1 MPASARNNNLDPAS
15 FRDPS
20 GFVFRRDDTLYRQVN
35 KSYRSQFDGLISSGL
50 YDKLTGAGLLV
61 THETS
66 DTPPLSD
73 DGYLV
78 IKPQVIPFIS
88 YPYEWSF
95 SQLKA
100 AALCTLEIQK
110 VAMAHGQSLK
120 DASTYNIQF
129 VGSKPVLIDTLSI
142 ETQDESKPWIA
153 YRQFCQHFLAP
164 LALCSH
170 TDVRLAQLLRTY
182 VDGIPL
188 DLASKLLPTRTRL
201 SFPLLTHIHLH
212 ARAQR
217 SHADKPVAS
226 ARGSMNRRALLGL
239 IDSLE
244 SCCRGLEW
252 KLPVTAWS
260 DYYTDTNYSNEAAD
274 QKAECVRSM
283 AQAAE
288 ATTVW
293 DLGANDGRYSR
304 EISRT
309 GAFTVAFDVDPV
321 AVERNW
327 RQVVQEGDSNLLPL
341 LCDLTNPSPG
351 IGWAAAE
358 RRSLADRGPVDLVVA
373 LALIHHL
380 AIGNNVPLEMIAEYF
395 ARLGSWLLVEFVP
408 KEDSQV
414 QRLLASRE
422 DIFHHYN
429 EADFEEAFKRSY
441 EIVRREPLQDSSRV
455 MYLMKRA
462 ASS

>member
-1 MPASARNNNLDPAS
+1 MPASPKNDNLDPAS

-20 GFVFRRDDTLYRQVN
+20 GFVFCRDNILYRQVN
-35 KSYRSQFDGLISSGL
+35 QSYRDHFDHLISSGL
-50 YDKLTGAGLLV
+50 YDKLIGAGHLV
-61 THETS
+61 THEVS
-66 DTPPLSD
+66 DTQPLSRD
-73 DGYLV
+73 AYLV
-78 IKPQVIPFIS
+78 IKPQLIPFIS

-110 VAMAHGQSLK
+110 EAMAQGQTLK
-120 DASTYNIQF
+120 DASAYNIQF
-129 VGSKPVLIDTLSI
+129 VGSKPVLIDTLSF
-142 ETQDESKPWIA
+142 EALDESKPWIA

-164 LALCSH
+164 LALCAH
-170 TDVRLAQLLRTY
+170 TDVRLMQLLRSH

-188 DLASKLLPTRTRL
+188 DLASRLLPAKTRL
-201 SFPLLTHIHLH
+201 SFSLLTHIHLH

-217 SHADKPVAS
+217 SNANKPVAK
-226 ARGSMNRRALLGL
+226 ARGSMNRRALMGL

-252 KLPVTAWS
+252 KLPDTEWS
-260 DYYTDTNYSNEAAD
+260 DYYTDTNYSSDAASH
-274 QKAECVRSM
+274 KAECVRSM
-283 AQAAE
+283 AQAA
-288 ATTVW
+288 APTAAW
-293 DLGANDGRYSR
+293 DLGANDGRFSR

-309 GAFTVAFDVDPV
+309 GVFTVAFDVDPV
-321 AVERNW
+321 AVEKNW
-327 RQVVQEGDSNLLPL
+327 RQVVDNDDSALLPL

-373 LALIHHL
+373 LALVHHL
-380 AIGNNVPLEMIAEYF
+380 AIGNNVPLGMIAEFF
-395 ARLGSWLLVEFVP
+395 ARLGLWLIVEFVP

-422 DIFHHYN
+422 DIFHNYK
-429 EADFEEAFKRSY
+429 EAEFEEAFKGHY
-441 EIVRREPLQDSSRV
+441 EIVRRERVRDSSRV
-455 MYLMKRA
+455 IYLMKRE
-462 ASS
+462 ASP